1 MTNHPNR
8 GWRARAL
15 RAFADWLD
23 ARYRLPPNSPQIIA
37 TAQTVEDAY
46 LAGYE
51 DGRRDVQTRTTR
63 A

>member
-1 MTNHPNR
+1 MTNHPN
-8 GWRARAL
+8 RARAL
-15 RAFADWLD
+15 RAFAAWLY

-51 DGRRDVQTRTTR
+51 DGRRDAQKTRTPR